1 MNLEIYLTGKVK
13 TKFILEG
20 VEQYLKWIKP
30 YHKIKITS
38 FPLAGSTSANRDQI
52 KKKEGERYL
61 KALQNEK
68 NVVVLHE
75 RGEELSSMEFATFI
89 KKWQN
94 SGTRKLIF
102 IIGGPLGFSDNVLSQ
117 NWKKLSLSRMT
128 FTHEMA
134 LLVLLEQLYRA
145 ETINRGMIYHY

>member
-1 MNLEIYLTGKVK
+1 
-13 TKFILEG
+13 
-20 VEQYLKWIKP
+20 
-30 YHKIKITS
+30 
-38 FPLAGSTSANRDQI
+38 
-52 KKKEGERYL
+52 
-61 KALQNEK
+61 
-68 NVVVLHE
+68 
-75 RGEELSSMEFATFI
+75 MEFATFI